1 MLSLLP
7 LLLIGCEPPPP
18 PVPGTIERTGEVVK
32 VVNGQN
38 VTQGMI
44 DAQLEQL
51 PANVRDGLV
60 ARGQLDKVKEQVVI
74 GELLYQEALK
84 QKLHEDAKVKAGIAL
99 AERNALAT
107 ALLEKTIAARSTD
120 DAIKKYYD
128 DHAVAFARPQVKARH
143 ILVQDKAEAE
153 GILAEVKADPTK
165 FAALATEKS
174 VDKGSA
180 KEGGELGW
188 FEKGRMVPEF
198 AEAAFAGNKGDIV
211 GLVETK
217 FGFHIIEIED
227 KRESVPVDEVKDKI
241 KEQLRNEILEAYIEE
256 LKKGATMTDPGAAAT
271 GATVTEPAAG
281 AAPAGEAPA
290 APAGGEAPK

>member
-18 PVPGTIERTGEVVK
+18 PIPGTIERTGEVVK

-143 ILVQDKAEAE
+143 ILVKDKAEAE
-153 GILAEVKADPTK
+153 AILADVKADPTK

-290 APAGGEAPK
+290 APAGGDAPK